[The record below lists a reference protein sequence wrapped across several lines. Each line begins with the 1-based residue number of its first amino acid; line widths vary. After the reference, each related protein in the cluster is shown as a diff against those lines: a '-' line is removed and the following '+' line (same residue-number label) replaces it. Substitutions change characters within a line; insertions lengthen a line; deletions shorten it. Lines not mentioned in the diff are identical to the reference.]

1 MDLVSIALAVA
12 AFGLIYALIGGLDR
26 V

>member
-1 MDLVSIALAVA
+1 MDLVSIALGVI
-12 AFGLIYALIGGLDR
+12 AFAIVYSLIGALDR

>member
-12 AFGLIYALIGGLDR
+12 AFGLIYFLIGALDR

>member
-12 AFGLIYALIGGLDR
+12 AFGLIYVLIGGLDR

>member
-12 AFGLIYALIGGLDR
+12 AFGLIYSLIAALDR